1 LWATA
6 RNRKQNKTR
15 EFVVWARGCNTK
27 PELNDFP
34 GTGVC
39 KIIAHLYFMF
49 FKTFPPSPPPDPKLK
64 NISRGPFELWAFI
77 SQTLA
82 LRLAGQLFNFGSGG
96 KGGNHHN
103 LLRWAII
110 SQTPVPRKS
119 RASDLPSQTGA
130 QNIFHGDL
138 AWRQHSTQLP
148 RKSFS
153 SGLVLQSRAQTTN
166 SRVLFCFR
174 FRAAARNEGPP
185 SAGPSEQRKA

>member
-1 LWATA
+1 MWATA

-39 KIIAHLYFMF
+39 KMIAHFYFMF

-119 RASDLPSQTGA
+119 RASDIADGNPKHISRGPRLATTFYTATPKIVQLGLGIAIPGPSDKLT
-130 QNIFHGDL
+130 
-138 AWRQHSTQLP
+138 S
-148 RKSFS
+148 
-153 SGLVLQSRAQTTN
+153 LVLFS
-166 SRVLFCFR
+166 VPC
-174 FRAAARNEGPP
+174 RNEGPP

>member
-1 LWATA
+1 MLIDAVVRSNIHLAIILFPFIPPRSKVEELACQPECQRLRNKRPEFKRTSANMFQLWI
-6 RNRKQNKTR
+6 
-15 EFVVWARGCNTK
+15 WGRG
-27 PELNDFP
+27 
-34 GTGVC
+34 
-39 KIIAHLYFMF
+39 
-49 FKTFPPSPPPDPKLK
+49 
-64 NISRGPFELWAFI
+64 
-77 SQTLA
+77 
-82 LRLAGQLFNFGSGG
+82 
-96 KGGNHHN
+96 GGNHHN

-174 FRAAARNEGPP
+174 FRAVAHNESVRRTLGTKRSLAP
-185 SAGPSEQRKA
+185 RV